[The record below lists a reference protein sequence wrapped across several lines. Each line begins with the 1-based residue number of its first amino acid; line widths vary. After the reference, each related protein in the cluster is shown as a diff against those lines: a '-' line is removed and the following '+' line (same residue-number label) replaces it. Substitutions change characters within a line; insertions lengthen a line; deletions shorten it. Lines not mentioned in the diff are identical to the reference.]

1 MAGVMVATRRS
12 AWSSSSAS
20 VRRAKSRVGSLIS
33 SSVRVES
40 KETASEG
47 PSSSSLLVPSF
58 LVPSSRVASPFRGM
72 VSVKTKGSMVSES
85 LVERRKSPTA
95 PNPWPT
101 ACASLDDARAIVAT
115 SSPELVGRGAASD
128 SSSIM
133 RARDR
138 FATSSESRSSEVTSP
153 RADPSHI
160 VESTSSGVVGGEGGD
175 DNGGDGGGDGAAVFF
190 VTSISSWKNDRWSDA
205 PSCLGPPMQAS
216 ASW

>member
-33 SSVRVES
+33 SSVRRVES
-40 KETASEG
+40 EETASEGSG
-47 PSSSSLLVPSF
+47 PSSSSLLVPS
-58 LVPSSRVASPFRGM
+58 RVASPFRGM
-72 VSVKTKGSMVSES
+72 ASMKAKGSMVSES